1 MKNICV
7 LYASVCWYADAD
19 EKKAACVCAYCIYH
33 IDIVYVYIYIYI
45 HIHIYIYIFKYI
57 CMYSMGCLSP
67 RLPFVSV
74 LVLSAFALG
83 EPNVAKGEATGHP
96 RGGIYIGFA
105 QQLWQ
110 LWWFIGIH
118 MVCTYIY
125 IYIDIMIY
133 PRLNRKMW
141 NINHL

>member
-1 MKNICV
+1 MYICIYTCKHITV
-7 LYASVCWYADAD
+7 YIYIHVNEKYMCVVCKCMLIRRCRW
-19 EKKAACVCAYCIYH
+19 KKAACVCAYCIYH
-33 IDIVYVYIYIYI
+33 IDIVYVYIYTHTHT
-45 HIHIYIYIFKYI
+45 HIHIYIFKYI

-125 IYIDIMIY
+125 I
-133 PRLNRKMW
+133 
-141 NINHL
+141 

>member
-1 MKNICV
+1 
-7 LYASVCWYADAD
+7 
-19 EKKAACVCAYCIYH
+19 
-33 IDIVYVYIYIYI
+33 
-45 HIHIYIYIFKYI
+45 
-57 CMYSMGCLSP
+57 MYSMGCLSP

-110 LWWFIGIH
+110 LW
-118 MVCTYIY
+118 
-125 IYIDIMIY
+125 
-133 PRLNRKMW
+133 
-141 NINHL
+141 

>member
-1 MKNICV
+1 MQV
-7 LYASVCWYADAD
+7 YVDTQMQM
-19 EKKAACVCAYCIYH
+19 KKAACVCAYCIYH
-33 IDIVYVYIYIYI
+33 IDIVYVYIYIYT
-45 HIHIYIYIFKYI
+45 HTYIYIFKYI

-110 LWWFIGIH
+110 LW
-118 MVCTYIY
+118 
-125 IYIDIMIY
+125 
-133 PRLNRKMW
+133 
-141 NINHL
+141 